1 MKGGKKV
8 VRIAGNDYYTT
19 KELEQIFKV
28 SRTTIQNWRKSKR
41 LDETFIGGKVYFKKE
56 SVLKLIK

>member
-1 MKGGKKV
+1 M

-19 KELEQIFKV
+19 KELEQLFKV

-41 LDETFIGGKVYFKKE
+41 LEETFIGGKVYFKKE
-56 SVLKLIK
+56 SVLKIIK